1 MKKLIALFAVSAVAS
16 TSAVAAIALSGTASV
31 SYDDN
36 GSAASA
42 TTYDADLLVT
52 GTAGA
57 TTVTVGMD
65 VDGSG
70 ADSTSGNNTSQKPS
84 ITSSTMAT
92 TIGPVT
98 VTADMFNETSIG
110 SDTGAGGQGY
120 EGSASEDTGVT
131 ISLDAPIGD
140 ATVGVDNSGNVT
152 ISGTWSG
159 ITMSHTSKSAGDTT
173 TASGS
178 IAGMDVS
185 VTNKAGAT
193 TWSLGTTVS
202 GVGLTLASSQKVT
215 ATFGLAGNT
224 MTVTSTP
231 KRVSAASVA
240 SSTSVRGTRV
250 VTAQDAFSSVAISR
264 SLTSGA
270 TLAATYS
277 TLDDSLTLKASVAF

>member
-1 MKKLIALFAVSAVAS
+1 MKKLIALFAVSAIAS
-16 TSAVAAIALSGTASV
+16 TSAVAAVAISGTASV

-36 GSAASA
+36 GSKASE
-42 TTYDADLLVT
+42 TSYDADLSFVGTT
-52 GTAGA
+52 GG
-57 TTVTVGMD
+57 TTVTIGMD
-65 VDGSG
+65 VEKGPTVTG
-70 ADSTSGNNTSQKPS
+70 A
-84 ITSSTMAT
+84 TMAT
-92 TIGPVT
+92 SIGPVT
-98 VTADMFNETSIG
+98 VSADMFNEASIG
-110 SDTGAGGQGY
+110 TGSGGNLR
-120 EGSASEDTGVT
+120 EGTAAEDTGVT

-152 ISGTWSG
+152 ISGSWSG
-159 ITMSHTSKSAGDTT
+159 ITLSHTSKSAGDTT
-173 TASGS
+173 TAAGS

-202 GVGLTLASSQKVT
+202 GVALTLASSQKVT

>member
-16 TSAVAAIALSGTASV
+16 TSAMAAVAISGTSSV

-42 TTYDADLLVT
+42 TSYDADLSIVGTT
-52 GTAGA
+52 GG
-57 TTVTVGMD
+57 TTVTLGMD
-65 VDGSG
+65 VDAGPTMTG
-70 ADSTSGNNTSQKPS
+70 A
-84 ITSSTMAT
+84 TMAT

-98 VTADMFNETSIG
+98 VSADMFNEASIG
-110 SDTGAGGQGY
+110 TSSGGNLR
-120 EGSASEDTGVT
+120 EGTAAEDTGVS

-159 ITMSHTSKSAGDTT
+159 VTMSHTSKSAGDTT
-173 TASGS
+173 TASAA

-185 VTNKAGAT
+185 VTNKAGST

-202 GVGLTLASSQKVT
+202 GVALTLASSQKVS

-224 MTVTSTP
+224 MTVTSIP
-231 KRVSAASVA
+231 VRASAVA
-240 SSTSVRGTRV
+240 VVAATAADRGTRA
-250 VTAQDAFSSVAISR
+250 VTAQAAYATVAISR
-264 SLTSGA
+264 ALTSGA

>member
-16 TSAVAAIALSGTASV
+16 TSAVAAVAISGTASV

-42 TTYDADLLVT
+42 TSYDADLSFVGTT
-52 GTAGA
+52 GG
-57 TTVTVGMD
+57 TTVTLGMD
-65 VDGSG
+65 VDAGPTMTG
-70 ADSTSGNNTSQKPS
+70 A
-84 ITSSTMAT
+84 TMAT
-92 TIGPVT
+92 SIGPVT
-98 VTADMFNETSIG
+98 VSADMFNEASVGTG
-110 SDTGAGGQGY
+110 SGGNLR
-120 EGSASEDTGVT
+120 EGTAAEDTGVS

-159 ITMSHTSKSAGDTT
+159 MTLSHTAKSGGDTT

-202 GVGLTLASSQKVT
+202 GVALTLASSQKVT

-224 MTVTSTP
+224 MTVTATP
-231 KRVSAASVA
+231 KRASAASVA
-240 SSTSVRGTRV
+240 SSTSVRGTRA

>member
-16 TSAVAAIALSGTASV
+16 TSAMAAVAISGTSSV

-42 TTYDADLLVT
+42 TSYDADLSIVGTT
-52 GTAGA
+52 GG
-57 TTVTVGMD
+57 TTVTLGMD
-65 VDGSG
+65 VDAGPTMTG
-70 ADSTSGNNTSQKPS
+70 A
-84 ITSSTMAT
+84 TMAT

-98 VTADMFNETSIG
+98 VSADMFNEASIG
-110 SDTGAGGQGY
+110 TSSGGNLR
-120 EGSASEDTGVT
+120 EGTAAEDTGVS

-159 ITMSHTSKSAGDTT
+159 VTMSHTSKSAGDTT
-173 TASGS
+173 TASAA

-202 GVGLTLASSQKVT
+202 GVALTLASSQKVT

-224 MTVTSTP
+224 MTVSSVP
-231 KRVSAASVA
+231 KRVSADAVV
-240 SSTSVRGTRV
+240 SSATVRGTRIV
-250 VTAQDAFSSVAISR
+250 NAQAAYSTVAISR

>member
-16 TSAVAAIALSGTASV
+16 TSAMAAVAISGTSSV

-42 TTYDADLLVT
+42 TSYDADLSFV
-52 GTAGA
+52 GTAGG
-57 TTVTVGMD
+57 TTVTLGMD
-65 VDGSG
+65 VDAGPTMTG
-70 ADSTSGNNTSQKPS
+70 A
-84 ITSSTMAT
+84 TMAT

-98 VTADMFNETSIG
+98 VSADMFNEASIG
-110 SDTGAGGQGY
+110 TGSGGNLR
-120 EGSASEDTGVT
+120 EGTAAEDTGVS

-159 ITMSHTSKSAGDTT
+159 MTLSHTAKSGGDTT
-173 TASGS
+173 TAAGS
-178 IAGMDVS
+178 IAGMDIS

-202 GVGLTLASSQKVT
+202 GVALTLASSKNVT

-224 MTVTSTP
+224 MVISSVPARAAVGVVPVSTAVPYGTNAVTVQ
-231 KRVSAASVA
+231 ASYA
-240 SSTSVRGTRV
+240 T
-250 VTAQDAFSSVAISR
+250 VAISR

>member
-16 TSAVAAIALSGTASV
+16 TSAVAAVAISGTASV

-42 TTYDADLLVT
+42 TSYDADLSFVGTT
-52 GTAGA
+52 GG
-57 TTVTVGMD
+57 TTVTLGMD
-65 VDGSG
+65 VDAGPTMTG
-70 ADSTSGNNTSQKPS
+70 A
-84 ITSSTMAT
+84 TMAT

-98 VTADMFNETSIG
+98 VSADMFNEASIG
-110 SDTGAGGQGY
+110 TGSGGNLR
-120 EGSASEDTGVT
+120 EGTAAEDTGVS

-159 ITMSHTSKSAGDTT
+159 MTLSHTAKSGGDTT
-173 TASGS
+173 TAAGS
-178 IAGMDVS
+178 IAGMDIS

-202 GVGLTLASSQKVT
+202 GVALTLASSQKVT
-215 ATFGLAGNT
+215 ASFGLAGNT
-224 MTVTSTP
+224 MTVTATP
-231 KRVSAASVA
+231 TRASAASVA
-240 SSTSVRGTRV
+240 SSTAVRGTRA
-250 VTAQDAFSSVAISR
+250 VTAQAAFSSVAISR